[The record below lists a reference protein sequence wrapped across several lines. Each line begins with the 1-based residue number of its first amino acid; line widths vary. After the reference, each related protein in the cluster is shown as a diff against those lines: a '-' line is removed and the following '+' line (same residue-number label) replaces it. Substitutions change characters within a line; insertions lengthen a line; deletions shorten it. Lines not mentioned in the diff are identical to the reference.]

1 MGASFSGRHRW
12 RLQRAGI
19 DHAEV
24 RRNAG
29 VENRNL
35 LLVDQAEELLCLLI
49 GDDELDFDG
58 KRAREFDEPGFAQF
72 VMAPKPCHRL
82 ECRAAVDT
90 ALIGLNQQPFP
101 EQPALMALPLVYVK
115 PQERALH
122 SDSLGNFHRGECQP
136 LSSPMLARNRRLR
149 KSHALVRKSYELAE
163 ARYARHPPCA
173 VMSMA
178 PSVPWDSHTNP
189 VTVSPPWSST
199 FPNPSGAGM
208 PSTNEPRSADL
219 RVQISISI
227 EPPPVESRMRPG
239 RAGAPGNANSR

>member
-90 ALIGLNQQPFP
+90 TLFALIDPPFP
-101 EQPALMALPLVYVK
+101 ARPAA
-115 PQERALH
+115 RA
-122 SDSLGNFHRGECQP
+122 
-136 LSSPMLARNRRLR
+136 SP
-149 KSHALVRKSYELAE
+149 V
-163 ARYARHPPCA
+163 
-173 VMSMA
+173 
-178 PSVPWDSHTNP
+178 
-189 VTVSPPWSST
+189 
-199 FPNPSGAGM
+199 
-208 PSTNEPRSADL
+208 
-219 RVQISISI
+219 
-227 EPPPVESRMRPG
+227 
-239 RAGAPGNANSR
+239 